1 MDWPPGVRREGLQG
15 ALDAGVMVGVNI
27 CSALPPCPWYPRWE
41 RWTGR
46 GRGCLSHDG
55 CGIRSVPP
63 AHGTQEGRVG
73 QGEKGQKWG
82 EVQFSAPCPQEP
94 RSGICREQQMLGSRW
109 VECKSVLCFPPAPA
123 QLPESHRG
131 RMLGRRALWP
141 RATPLSDQA
150 SEGKKKSAHSEAL
163 RAGALLVPSLPGS
176 AWQAASLPR
185 AQRRWA
191 LGWGRGGAGRG
202 GLGGGRW
209 PRGLAGMRGREGRAR
224 PRNGQGRWPVGTR
237 HGPLWPITAR
247 WAGLPPEGGVGAHRG
262 RGARGAPDN

>member
-1 MDWPPGVRREGLQG
+1 
-15 ALDAGVMVGVNI
+15 MVGVNI

-150 SEGKKKSAHSEAL
+150 SEGKKKRPLRGTASRCPARAFSTRERLAGSISPTRPAAMGIGL
-163 RAGALLVPSLPGS
+163 GAGRSGAGRVGGGQVATWPRRNARARGPGASQERAGTLASGHQARPALANHGEVGGASPG
-176 AWQAASLPR
+176 
-185 AQRRWA
+185 
-191 LGWGRGGAGRG
+191 GRGGSASRAGRAG
-202 GLGGGRW
+202 GAGQLADADGGWRPA
-209 PRGLAGMRGREGRAR
+209 PR
-224 PRNGQGRWPVGTR
+224 
-237 HGPLWPITAR
+237 
-247 WAGLPPEGGVGAHRG
+247 
-262 RGARGAPDN
+262 